1 MLPPTWSRRKRL
13 SQSNGQDVYQ
23 YDVIPLP
30 VRIQVV
36 QILRDGLGG
45 YYHPYRVDH
54 IRRCYNF
61 IVRFLRSEF
70 GVHSLTA
77 FDGEDLSEVLFRWFQ
92 EVEGIDR
99 WLDGLEA
106 SLRIIDDHVRRNW
119 DNFQSLVSAKPDDVI
134 TEINARLQEAAI
146 GYQYV
151 SGNII
156 RIDSTFVHKEV
167 IVPALGLLGD
177 PRFGAAEQEYRAA
190 HEAYRYGKQEECM
203 VGCGKALESVL
214 KVIGGK
220 RGWTIKDTDTASVL
234 VKAAVDAGFLAAYS
248 QASLNHLSGLIQ
260 SSTPTLRNKM
270 GGHGAGASP
279 RNVPTHLAA
288 FQLHQTAAVILFLV
302 EQDRTTP

>member
-1 MLPPTWSRRKRL
+1 MLPPTWSCRKRL

-156 RIDSTFVHKEV
+156 RIDFTFVHKEV
-167 IVPALGLLGD
+167 
-177 PRFGAAEQEYRAA
+177 Y
-190 HEAYRYGKQEECM
+190 C
-203 VGCGKALESVL
+203 
-214 KVIGGK
+214 
-220 RGWTIKDTDTASVL
+220 
-234 VKAAVDAGFLAAYS
+234 
-248 QASLNHLSGLIQ
+248 
-260 SSTPTLRNKM
+260 SSSWSARRSAFRCS
-270 GGHGAGASP
+270 GAGISRRSRGLPIWQARGVHGRLRKGARKCPQSNW
-279 RNVPTHLAA
+279 R
-288 FQLHQTAAVILFLV
+288 QTWVDNQRHGHSKRIG
-302 EQDRTTP
+302 QGSC